1 MTQALNIYTPISN
14 GGSQS
19 ATDASSYAT
28 ASYTPTTGRTTIAAI
43 VSYRAAGSI
52 TNPTAT
58 QTSLTLTL
66 RESVVAPGGL
76 AELHVFTAPSTG
88 SPAAGV
94 LTFDYAGQTQ
104 DGAAFMVFE
113 VDADVA
119 DIIVQSV
126 TGTVAAGTT
135 YTMTLPGAVAS
146 ALNGTLAIIA
156 CDANSSVLRPEVGY
170 TSPTPP
176 NVAVMAMP
184 FRDATPFTLAMG
196 FRPVADTACVVTQGS
211 SNGMGVL
218 LELRNPNAIQAGAYT
233 LSGVVE
239 DNGTPIS
246 GATVRIID
254 EVTGDSI
261 TTTTNG
267 SGVWSQSVNFNTA
280 NRYSAMVNYTDGG
293 SQRYNALAYFDLTA
307 A

>member
-1 MTQALNIYTPISN
+1 MTQALNIFTPINN

-28 ASYTPTTGRTTIAAI
+28 ASYTPTTGRTTIAA
-43 VSYRAAGSI
+43 VVAYRAAGSI

-66 RESVVAPGGL
+66 RLSVVAPGGL

-94 LTFDYAGQTQ
+94 LTFDFGGQTQ
-104 DGAAFMVFE
+104 DGAAFLVLE

-126 TGTVAAGTT
+126 TNTVAAGTG
-135 YTMTLPGAVAS
+135 YTLTLPGAVAS

-156 CDANSSVLRPEVGY
+156 ADANSSTLRPEVGY
-170 TSPTPP
+170 GSPTPP
-176 NVAVMAMP
+176 NLAAMPMP
-184 FRDATPFTLAMG
+184 FRDATPFSLAMG
-196 FRPVADTACVVTQGS
+196 FRATADTACVVTQS
-211 SNGMGVL
+211 SANGMGVL
-218 LELRNPNAIQAGAYT
+218 IELLNPNAIQAGAYA

-239 DNGTPIS
+239 DNGSPIS
-246 GATVRIID
+246 GATVRVID
-254 EVTGDSI
+254 EVTGDSK

-267 SGVWSQSVNFNTA
+267 SGEWSLSVNHNTA
-280 NRYSAMVNYTDGG
+280 ARYSAMVNYENGG
-293 SQRYNALAYFDLTA
+293 TKYNALAFFDLTA